1 LPTSPRVS
9 RILAIAALG
18 AAILVVGWVL
28 LHDRGGSYVVH
39 GRFQNAAQLVK
50 GNLVEVAGVAVGKV
64 DAIELTHDGQ
74 ADVRMR
80 ITDGAYRPLRRGT
93 RAIIRQASLSGVA
106 NRYVDLQLPAADHQQ
121 TIPDGGVIDQ
131 SETTTA
137 VDLDQLFNTFD
148 PKTRKALSG
157 LVRGYGAAYQGEG
170 PEANAGWAYLN
181 PALAASSRLFD
192 ELDSDTP
199 ALKRFLTASS
209 RLVGDLAERR
219 DDLAGLV
226 DHLATTTGAI
236 GDQSQA
242 LQDSIGQLPGFMRR
256 ADTTF
261 VNLRAT
267 LDDLQPL
274 VEESKPVAKK
284 LRPFLAELRPLAHDA
299 RPTLRD
305 LAKLLRSPGAANDLV
320 DLTNSAVPLR
330 DAAVGPNER
339 NGKRRGGALPE
350 TTAALKEAAPEL
362 ATARP
367 YAPDLTG
374 WFDDFSHSGLYD
386 ALGGASRASIH
397 VNLFAPVDGV
407 LKPLTTPLL
416 QSEAFKSATSLDQR
430 WRCPGSVER
439 NAVYKPTPDF
449 PCDAT
454 EVPLGP

>member
-1 LPTSPRVS
+1 LLTSPRVS
-9 RILAIAALG
+9 RILAIAALA
-18 AAILVVGWVL
+18 AAILVVAWVL
-28 LHDRGGSYVVH
+28 LHRGGSYVVH
-39 GRFQNAAQLVK
+39 ARFQSAAQLVK

-64 DAIELTHDGQ
+64 DAIDLTHDGQ

-80 ITDGAYRPLRRGT
+80 ITDGGYRPLRRGT

-157 LVRGYGAAYQGEG
+157 LVRGYGAAYHGEG
-170 PEANAGWAYLN
+170 AQANAGWAYLN

-199 ALKRFLTASS
+199 ALERFLTASS
-209 RLVGDLAERR
+209 QLVGDLAERR
-219 DDLAGLV
+219 TDLAGLV

-236 GDQSQA
+236 GDQKQA
-242 LQDSIGQLPGFMRR
+242 LQDSIAQLPGFMRR

-267 LDDLQPL
+267 LNDLQPL
-274 VEESKPVAKK
+274 VDESKPVTKK

-305 LAKLLRSPGAANDLV
+305 LARLLRSPGAANDLV
-320 DLTNSAVPLR
+320 ELTSSAVPLR
-330 DAAVGPNER
+330 DAAIGPNKR
-339 NGKRRGGALPE
+339 DGKQRSGALPE
-350 TTAALKEAAPEL
+350 TTTALKQATPEL

-416 QSEAFKSATSLDQR
+416 QSEAFKNATSLDQR

-449 PCDAT
+449 PCDAS

>member
-1 LPTSPRVS
+1 LRTSPRVA

-18 AAILVVGWVL
+18 AAIAVVGFL
-28 LHDRGGSYVVH
+28 LLRDRGGSYVVH

-50 GNLVEVAGVAVGKV
+50 GNLVEVAGAPVGKV
-64 DAIELTHDGQ
+64 DAIALTSDGQ
-74 ADVRMR
+74 ADVEMR
-80 ITDGAYRPLRRGT
+80 ISAGDYRPLRRGT

-137 VDLDQLFNTFD
+137 VDLDQLFDTFD
-148 PKTRKALSG
+148 PQTRKALSG
-157 LVRGYGAAYQGEG
+157 LIRGYGAAYQGEG
-170 PEANAGWAYLN
+170 AQANAGWAYLN

-219 DDLAGLV
+219 ADLAGLV
-226 DHLATTTGAI
+226 DHLATTTGAL
-236 GDQSQA
+236 GSQNKA
-242 LQDSIGQLPGFMRR
+242 LQSSIAQLPGFMRR

-274 VEESKPVAKK
+274 VEESKPVARK

-320 DLTNSAVPLR
+320 DLTNSAVPLSR
-330 DAAVGPNER
+330 AAVGPTQR
-339 NGKRRGGALPE
+339 DGKQHDGALPE
-350 TTAALKEAAPEL
+350 TTKALQQATPEL

-397 VNLFAPVDGV
+397 VNLFAPVNGV

-416 QSEAFKSATSLDQR
+416 QSDALQSATSLDQR
-430 WRCPGSVER
+430 WRCPGAVER
-439 NAVYKPTPDF
+439 NAAYKPTPDF
-449 PCDAT
+449 PCDAS

>member
-1 LPTSPRVS
+1 LLTSPR
-9 RILAIAALG
+9 LARTLGVAALA
-18 AAILVVGWVL
+18 AAIVVVGFVL
-28 LHDRGGSYVVH
+28 LGGRGDSYVVH
-39 GRFQNAAQLVK
+39 GRFQSAAQLVK
-50 GNLVEVAGVAVGKV
+50 GNLVEVAGVPVGTV
-64 DAIELTHDGQ
+64 AGIELTHDGQ
-74 ADVRMR
+74 ADVRMK
-80 ITDGAYRPLRRGT
+80 ITDADYQPLRRGT

-106 NRYVDLQLPAADHQQ
+106 NRYVDLQLPAADHQA
-121 TIPDGGVIDQ
+121 TIPDGGAIDQ
-131 SETTTA
+131 SDTTTA

-148 PKTRKALSG
+148 PRTRKALSG
-157 LVRGYGAAYQGEG
+157 LIRGYGAAYHGKGEQ
-170 PEANAGWAYLN
+170 ANAGWQYLN

-199 ALKRFLTASS
+199 TLRRFLTASS

-219 DDLAGLV
+219 ADLAGLV
-226 DHLATTTGAI
+226 DHLATTTGALSR
-236 GDQSQA
+236 QKRA
-242 LQDSIGQLPGFMRR
+242 LGDSIAQLPAFMRR

-274 VEESKPVAKK
+274 VDDAKPVAKK
-284 LRPFLAELRPLAHDA
+284 LRPFLAELRPLARDA

-305 LAKLLRSPGAANDLV
+305 LARLLRSPGQANDLV
-320 DLTNSAVPLR
+320 ELTRSAEPLR
-330 DAAVGPNER
+330 DAAVGPIQR
-339 NGKRRGGALPE
+339 HGKQRAGALPGS
-350 TTAALKEAAPEL
+350 TRALKQSTPEL

-386 ALGGASRASIH
+386 ALGGASRAGVY
-397 VNLFAPVDGV
+397 VNLFAPVNGV
-407 LKPLTTPLL
+407 LKPLTNPIL

-439 NAVYKPTPDF
+439 GAVYKPTPDF
-449 PCDAT
+449 PCDAS